1 MELKENG
8 KRMAWFTS
16 VRDFAFVV
24 AIAGGAWAIATAIAD
39 VRVDLGAKLERNTAL
54 IERNAEAIE
63 RNAKAIERNA
73 EAIERNAKAIERNA
87 KAIERNAEAIEQ
99 VKDTMGELERS
110 VAGLAGQ
117 FAEHVREHEGSA
129 SR

>member
-8 KRMAWFTS
+8 KRVAWFTS

-63 RNAKAIERNA
+63 RNA

-99 VKDTMGELERS
+99 VKDTMGELEQS

-117 FAEHVREHEGSA
+117 YAEHVREHQPLA

>member
-1 MELKENG
+1 MELTENA
-8 KRMAWFTS
+8 KRVAWFAW

-73 EAIERNAKAIERNA
+73 EAIE
-87 KAIERNAEAIEQ
+87 Q

-117 FAEHVREHEGSA
+117 FAEHVREHEGLA